1 MLAHIDVPEQLIDA
15 TAEQLLAVMGIKEAY
30 IYRDWQSA
38 IGDMMISQVP
48 TGVRGLSVIG
58 FGDFEHRYLRSKNSG
73 SEQFDQRWFD
83 RLETLFHDLDMSKIG
98 IFDARREQIKRL
110 QQGLLALETIWRK
123 NALS

>member
-48 TGVRGLSVIG
+48 QGSVA
-58 FGDFEHRYLRSKNSG
+58 S
-73 SEQFDQRWFD
+73 
-83 RLETLFHDLDMSKIG
+83 T
-98 IFDARREQIKRL
+98 
-110 QQGLLALETIWRK
+110 
-123 NALS
+123 